1 LLLILKGRLMTNN
14 LPPNAAD
21 KIYDKI
27 GGWLILCAVGLLLY
41 PVQTAVSLFTEI
53 IPALSEKN
61 RLILTSPDSV
71 SYHPFW
77 GPLLIMEL
85 AGSVCFFIFSISVIL
100 FFFTQ
105 RKFVPKLAI
114 VFFASNLI
122 FVGLDYYLARA
133 ILIQTDSANLEAIVN
148 FIRTLV
154 ASTIWI
160 SYFLFSKRV
169 KRTFTK

>member
-1 LLLILKGRLMTNN
+1 M
-14 LPPNAAD
+14 AD
-21 KIYDKI
+21 AQSSIDDQRKYDRI

-41 PVQTAVSLFTEI
+41 PVQTAFSLFTEI
-53 IPALSEKN
+53 IPALSENN
-61 RLILTSPDSV
+61 RLLLTSPDSFA
-71 SYHPFW
+71 YHPLW

-85 AGSVCFFIFSISVIL
+85 VGNAFFLIVSIFVIG

-105 RKFVPKLAI
+105 RKFVPKLAV
-114 VFFASNLI
+114 VFIASNLI

-133 ILIQTDSANLEAIVN
+133 ILIKADPVNLESMVN

-169 KRTFTK
+169 KKTFTK